1 MAIYDEYQEPATI
14 ADSLSDSL
22 AEPIKSA
29 AELDAV
35 IDSIKTNSPVNL
47 NAISNIVN
55 PDESDSQ
62 YNMFNSNNGLL
73 QLAKK
78 GAPLAALG
86 GAAYMGKSAI
96 PRNMPRHLANHAM
109 NFLEGFYQPG
119 ANKSLLYAQ
128 ELGKSIGRLGYAA
141 VNPREAIS
149 YANTGVSRLIEQKIK
164 SLPEELNEIDKKYLA
179 GEYGESGDT
188 AIKKAKQAKN
198 KLIKERHYKVL
209 NDAANREI
217 FGGKKS
223 RLLEN
228 YRKRKPHLK
237 NYWDHDVIGAGK
249 NTKYGQ
255 GFLKSAGSLDKANY
269 LTSRHSIGHGEL
281 PGVGRFFK
289 NKKLLTSNP
298 NLRYIK
304 WFDNSIS
311 GVLRGAQFN
320 YKTYEIL
327 EALKRNRMNQGQALS
342 ALKSAGIN
350 PYLAKDGK
358 IMFSFSPSIKSNFD
372 WGGYNAVAE
381 WDYKKPGRV
390 RFHATDL
397 RDTPISSIFKGKNV
411 LNYVES
417 KEIDIAKMKDHVD
430 KETKPNFVRK
440 DKLKTKPTKLD
451 PKKLLTR
458 QQILDSGQ
466 LESGGQYKTIRKD
479 LDKIAKGKARSRDM
493 VKLKTIS
500 KNMLKYGKYA
510 TKGLSAAG
518 LASLALMLLNKD

>member
-1 MAIYDEYQEPATI
+1 MAKFIPTPTFNMN
-14 ADSLSDSL
+14 
-22 AEPIKSA
+22 AEDKVL
-29 AELDAV
+29 EDM
-35 IDSIKTNSPVNL
+35 KL
-47 NAISNIVN
+47 NFDNILN

-62 YNMFNSNNGLL
+62 YNNFNSNNGLL

-96 PRNMPRHLANHAM
+96 PSNMPRHLANHAM

-119 ANKSLLYAQ
+119 ANKPLLYAQ
-128 ELGKSIGRLGYAA
+128 ELGKSVGRLGYAA

-164 SLPEELNEIDKKYLA
+164 SLPEELNEVDKKYLA

-237 NYWDHDVIGAGK
+237 NYWDFDKTGK
-249 NTKYGQ
+249 
-255 GFLKSAGSLDKANY
+255 GFLKSVGGDLDKANY

-289 NKKLLTSNP
+289 NEKLLTSNP

-342 ALKSAGIN
+342 ALKSAGMN

-451 PKKLLTR
+451 PKKVLTR

-479 LDKIAKGKARSRDM
+479 LDKIAKGKARSRNM

-510 TKGLSAAG
+510 GKGLSAAG